1 MVFNATFNNI
11 SVIKH
16 FWMNIVTSPEIFKDG
31 SARAGIEALLCYHGY
46 SWTGTFV
53 QSYDYFK

>member
-1 MVFNATFNNI
+1 
-11 SVIKH
+11 
-16 FWMNIVTSPEIFKDG
+16 MNIVTSPEIFKDG

-53 QSYDYFK
+53 QFMTTSSDGKN

>member
-1 MVFNATFNNI
+1 
-11 SVIKH
+11 
-16 FWMNIVTSPEIFKDG
+16 MNIVTSPEIFKDG
-31 SARAGIEALLCYHGY
+31 SARAGIEALLCFHGY